1 MEILG
6 IFYGAVLTIG
16 YSMFFY
22 HNTGDRKHH

>member
-1 MEILG
+1 MEFLG
-6 IFYGAVLTIG
+6 IFYGAVIVVG